1 MQALRQIATFYRAA
15 LLLGIVSG
23 DDVIAWADGVIA
35 RDADASAQLI
45 DLSMIPPSD
54 LSELRHAL
62 QPLTAET
69 ESLAILRAL
78 FDRAR
83 SDLESGRRGAKD
95 TITVLYQARSLLAL
109 PADMSDD
116 VALLQNDF
124 MLANAGVIGNADAV
138 IARLHAWIAPFAGSE
153 AAFFE
158 EQTC

>member
-1 MQALRQIATFYRAA
+1 MQQLRQIATFYRAA

-23 DDVIAWADGVIA
+23 EDVIAWADAVIA
-35 RDADASAQLI
+35 RDADAPSQLI
-45 DLSMIPPSD
+45 DLSMIPSSD

-62 QPLTAET
+62 QPLTTDT

-83 SDLESGRRGAKD
+83 NDLESGRRDATD
-95 TITVLYQARSLLAL
+95 TITVLRQARSFLKL
-109 PADMSDD
+109 PSDMYDD
-116 VALLQNDF
+116 VGLLQNDF
-124 MLANAGVIGNADAV
+124 MLANARVIGNTDAV
-138 IARLHAWIAPFAGSE
+138 IARLHAWLAPFAGSE